1 MKTHSKHLLI
11 ALFYIAAICG
21 NTIMGQDLITKP
33 NPGVKLKT
41 SLNAYSFNEPLSKK
55 TMTVFDLLEYCSKI
69 GFEAVDITAYY
80 FPGYPNVPSDD
91 YLYEVKRKA
100 FRLGLEISGT
110 GVRNNFTNPDPEVRR
125 KSVVLV
131 KKWIDAS
138 EKMGIPIIRIF
149 GGEPLPEGHT
159 RKEVTQYMIEDIK
172 ECVAYGKNHGVIVAI
187 QNHSDFILNA
197 DQAIEII
204 KSVNSKWFG
213 LILDVGSFK
222 TGDPYTQIAACI
234 PYAVSWQ
241 IKENL
246 YVDGIETKTDLNR
259 IMQLIQSSGYKGYLP
274 IETLGKGDPKQK
286 VEQFYKEVNEAIKT
300 IVNLRNK

>member
-1 MKTHSKHLLI
+1 MKAYPKYLLI
-11 ALFYIAAICG
+11 GLLYISSFC
-21 NTIMGQDLITKP
+21 NNKMTGQDLNSIAKP
-33 NPGVKLKT
+33 AVKLKT

-69 GFEAVDITAYY
+69 GFEAADITAYY
-80 FPGYPNVPSDD
+80 FPGYPEVPSDE
-91 YLYEVKRKA
+91 YLYEVKRRA

-110 GVRNNFTNPDPEVRR
+110 GVRNNFTSIDPEVRK
-125 KSVVLV
+125 KSVILV

-138 EKMGIPIIRIF
+138 EKMGIPVVRIF

-159 RKEVTQYMIEDIK
+159 REEVTQYMLEDIR
-172 ECVAYGKNHGVIVAI
+172 ECVAYGKQHGVIVAI

-197 DQAIEII
+197 TQAIEII
-204 KSVNSKWFG
+204 KSINSEWFG

-222 TGDPYTQIAACI
+222 SGDPYEQIATCI

-259 IMQLIQSSGYKGYLP
+259 VMQLIKDSGYKGYIP
-274 IETLGKGDPKQK
+274 IETLGKGEPKQK
-286 VEQFYKEVNEAIKT
+286 VERFYKEVNDAKKLIT
-300 IVNLRNK
+300 N